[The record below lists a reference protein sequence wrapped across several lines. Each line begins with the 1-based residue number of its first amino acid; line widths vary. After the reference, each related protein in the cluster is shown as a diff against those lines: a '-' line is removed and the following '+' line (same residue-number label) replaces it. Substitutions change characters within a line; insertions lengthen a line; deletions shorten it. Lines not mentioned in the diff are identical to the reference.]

1 MILPGFPDLVSEVET
16 IGAPAHRPFHVLSN
30 AGSRSRWARPGPQY
44 LKRSMKC
51 CGDTGVKQ
59 LSGSA
64 AVQGWPESC
73 GRGRALPHVPGG
85 KTAQKSPGIHLNAPG
100 PHRTGMRTARIRD
113 TWLLSGESPR
123 ASAWGT
129 GRPSLGAG
137 RSPRFPAPQPRPRP
151 GHAAPLR
158 PRWARIHSGTVP
170 GTTHPRSPEGPAP
183 CPPAETP
190 RARLCQN
197 SLGTWGPVRPVS
209 GDRTPPQPSLH
220 PPSGLKAARGTPMV
234 AK

>member
-30 AGSRSRWARPGPQY
+30 VGSRSRWARPGPQY

-151 GHAAPLR
+151 GHAAPSAHGGPGSTLELCRAPPTHVPLR
-158 PRWARIHSGTVP
+158 AQHHVPRQKHPGLACVRTASGP
-170 GTTHPRSPEGPAP
+170 GGQLGQ
-183 CPPAETP
+183 CLETG
-190 RARLCQN
+190 L
-197 SLGTWGPVRPVS
+197 
-209 GDRTPPQPSLH
+209 
-220 PPSGLKAARGTPMV
+220 PPSQAYTLPLV
-234 AK
+234 